1 MKELLR
7 HLFLPHNSNN
17 QRAKILH
24 HNSLLLFAALFLILT
39 LILPSLKTNFPGVLG
54 TSINVSVEQLLTLT
68 NQERQ
73 KNNISPLVL
82 NSKLT
87 IAANNKA
94 QNMLKEDYWAHVS
107 PTGETPWDFIKQS
120 GYSYVYAGENLARGF
135 TTAKDAINAWMASP
149 SHRANV
155 LSDNYQDVGFAI
167 VEGNL
172 TGEKNDVL
180 IVEEFGGTLLTPV
193 EQKNV
198 IKTQPISNNGVL
210 GKEETP
216 KKTSLI
222 NPYLS
227 IKQISILLLSI
238 FIIVLMLDIVV
249 INRKKIIRFV
259 SHSADHLLFL
269 LFILLLVLLLQ
280 KGIIF

>member
-54 TSINVSVEQLLTLT
+54 TSSNVSVEQLLTLT

-87 IAANNKA
+87 IAAKNKA

-135 TTAKDAINAWMASP
+135 TNTQDAVNAWMASP

-180 IVEEFGGTLLTPV
+180 IVEEFGGTSLTPV

-198 IKTQPISNNGVL
+198 VKIQPISNNGVL
-210 GKEETP
+210 GKEETV
-216 KKTSLI
+216 KRTSLI
-222 NPYLS
+222 DPYIN

-259 SHSADHLLFL
+259 SHSVDHLLFL